1 MAAKAL
7 KKLSWR
13 FHTKYMTWF
22 QRLEEP
28 KAITDEYEMVT
39 HSFFNFVKDLLFLT
53 RVRTFTLTMRSG
65 HNARKMVLRL
75 STDSWRT
82 GNFLDSAPSAG
93 TVLDSNTP
101 QHRTSPEFSYINI
114 TICVYI
120 VCHWR
125 IQLKMIFSTFALS
138 AFVNQARLQHA

>member
-28 KAITDEYEMVT
+28 KAITDEYEMVSNVKHNCNVLLQFCLVELCVRDILDYSNSSNVVLYAKISSDT
-39 HSFFNFVKDLLFLT
+39 FPIVHSKFSPFP
-53 RVRTFTLTMRSG
+53 RVRTSTLTMRSG
-65 HNARKMVLRL
+65 HNARRTVLHL

-82 GNFLDSAPSAG
+82 ENSLDSALISR
-93 TVLDSNTP
+93 L
-101 QHRTSPEFSYINI
+101 
-114 TICVYI
+114 C
-120 VCHWR
+120 
-125 IQLKMIFSTFALS
+125 
-138 AFVNQARLQHA
+138 AR